1 MGVSTTSLST
11 QHAASLH
18 PHIALIFYTVSL
30 TKAANIS
37 KQKYYHAAY
46 PIFFGITP
54 SLLFRRVSRLSYAGS
69 HSGRSWDRGRGLSGI
84 NADILHKNLLI
95 WSLGLSLWWS
105 HGMNKFTAS
114 IPTPKRMNDIFAS
127 HNGCARSQSPRW
139 FVVQTLPTA
148 AQIAGHTLTEARN
161 LAGRAYYVVKRLVL
175 RHLSIR
181 LHFPHWIYRE
191 LPEPVVLAQTLKP
204 LDDDDF
210 HDDE

>member
-1 MGVSTTSLST
+1 MSRESRRHRFST

-18 PHIALIFYTVSL
+18 ISLIFYTVSL

-69 HSGRSWDRGRGLSGI
+69 HSGRTWDSGRGLSGI
-84 NADILHKNLLI
+84 SADILHKNLLI

-114 IPTPKRMNDIFAS
+114 IPDAEANEWHICF
-127 HNGCARSQSPRW
+127 SQRLCQISMT
-139 FVVQTLPTA
+139 TLPTA

-181 LHFPHWIYRE
+181 PHFPHWIYRE